1 MIENIVSEIKQLV
14 EELQEVIK
22 QDIIDVKEANHENL
36 LERNSLKMDSMEKI
50 TSLKATLNEELSQE
64 FQNGVDITKYKDSID
79 DLENSLRELYYLNG
93 KLASI
98 VLPVKE
104 MYKEIID
111 EITAANGGSLI
122 EVMA

>member
-1 MIENIVSEIKQLV
+1 MIENTVLKLKDITR
-14 EELQEVIK
+14 ELHEAIIS
-22 QDIIDVKEANHENL
+22 DIEDVREANHESLINRNEVKLTLMENL
-36 LERNSLKMDSMEKI
+36 
-50 TSLKATLNEELSQE
+50 TSLKQSLNTELSNE
-64 FQNGVDITKYKDSID
+64 YKKGIDITVYKKGID
-79 DLENSLRELYYLNG
+79 ELEVKLKDLYYANG

-111 EITAANGGSLI
+111 DITKQNGGSLI

>member
-1 MIENIVSEIKQLV
+1 MIDITVL
-14 EELQEVIK
+14 ELQSVAAELKKSIIL
-22 QDIIDVKEANHENL
+22 DIDDVKKANHESL
-36 LERNSLKMDSMEKI
+36 VTRNSVKLTLMDSLSE
-50 TSLKATLNEELSQE
+50 LKQKLNSELSE
-64 FQNGVDITKYKDSID
+64 EYKKGNDISIHKNSID
-79 DLENSLRELYYLNG
+79 ELESQLRELYELNG

-111 EITAANGGSLI
+111 DITKKNGGSLI

>member
-1 MIENIVSEIKQLV
+1 MIDITIL
-14 EELQEVIK
+14 ELQSVTSELMKSIEL
-22 QDIIDVKEANHENL
+22 DIRDVKKANHESL
-36 LERNSLKMDSMEKI
+36 VTRNEVKNTLMDSLSE
-50 TSLKATLNEELSQE
+50 LKQKLNSELAEEYKKG
-64 FQNGVDITKYKDSID
+64 NDISIYKDSVD
-79 DLENSLRELYYLNG
+79 ELEVQLRELYDLNG

-111 EITAANGGSLI
+111 EITKKNGGSLI

>member
-1 MIENIVSEIKQLV
+1 MIDITVL
-14 EELQEVIK
+14 ELQSVAAELKKSIVL
-22 QDIIDVKEANHENL
+22 DIDDVKKANHESL
-36 LERNSLKMDSMEKI
+36 VTRNSVKLTLMDSLSE
-50 TSLKATLNEELSQE
+50 LKQKLNSELSE
-64 FQNGVDITKYKDSID
+64 EYKKGNDISIHKNSID
-79 DLENSLRELYYLNG
+79 ELESQLRELYELNG

-111 EITAANGGSLI
+111 DITKKNGGSLI